1 MKNKRVI
8 EERKISE
15 LERVVLES
23 ALHVGIEITDGQC
36 ALLLRLIFSA
46 IGQHFFFNP
55 DTKYRIGF
63 IEVSKSPNIDEL
75 FNVSIIRS
83 EQDDILNADLL
94 HKYYTGDLAREQQLK
109 EVLDT
114 FVNQLLAYSQ
124 EQEIS
129 IGMLTNNI
137 AITKENKKV
146 EKEK

>member
-1 MKNKRVI
+1 MAKRVI

-15 LERVVLES
+15 LEKIVLEN
-23 ALHVGIEITDGQC
+23 ALRVGIDMTDGQC
-36 ALLLRLIFSA
+36 ALLLRLIFSS

-63 IEVSKSPNIDEL
+63 IEIAKSPAIDEL

-83 EQDDILNADLL
+83 EQDEILNADLL
-94 HKYYTGDLAREQQLK
+94 HKYYTGDLAREKKLK
-109 EVLDT
+109 DILDT

-129 IGMLTNNI
+129 IGMLANNI
-137 AITKENKKV
+137 TVKKN
-146 EKEK
+146 EKEKEN

>member
-1 MKNKRVI
+1 MAKRVI

-15 LERVVLES
+15 LERIVLES
-23 ALHVGIEITDGQC
+23 ALHVGIEMTDGQC

-63 IEVSKSPNIDEL
+63 IEISKSPAIDEL
-75 FNVSIIRS
+75 FNVGIIRS
-83 EQDDILNADLL
+83 EEDDILNADLL
-94 HKYYTGDLAREQQLK
+94 HKYYTGELAREKQLK
-109 EVLDT
+109 NVLDE
-114 FVNQLLAYSQ
+114 FINQLLAYSQ

-137 AITKENKKV
+137 NITKE
-146 EKEK
+146 KEN

>member
-1 MKNKRVI
+1 MAKRII

-15 LERVVLES
+15 LERIVLEN
-23 ALHVGIEITDGQC
+23 ALRVGINMTDGQC
-36 ALLLRLIFSA
+36 ALLLRLIFSS

-63 IEVSKSPNIDEL
+63 IEVAKSPNIDEL

-83 EQDDILNADLL
+83 ESDNILNADLL
-94 HKYYTGDLAREQQLK
+94 HKYYTGDLAREKQLK
-109 EVLDT
+109 NILDT

-129 IGMLTNNI
+129 IGMLTSNI
-137 AITKENKKV
+137 SIKKEKKEKK